1 MEHRGGVGRRLLMAF
16 FGVSAFTALTGGIAI
31 YVFLGA
37 GRTLGVLG
45 EQLGE
50 EVVHGPPIDGFV
62 EVGRDSGEGTEE
74 GPPPRTYELREVIRQ
89 ISETADGDTRLWI
102 HHETVPDFVG
112 LDGKVEPM
120 KAMIMPFTVSDTLDV
135 SDLAPA
141 TKIAFELTVDWSA
154 AEPGLITAIEIL
166 PEGTVLAFESR
177 R

>member
-1 MEHRGGVGRRLLMAF
+1 MLGHPNRRWPWRMKALRLAVVGCALAVAGCGG
-16 FGVSAFTALTGGIAI
+16 
-31 YVFLGA
+31 
-37 GRTLGVLG
+37 
-45 EQLGE
+45 
-50 EVVHGPPIDGFV
+50 
-62 EVGRDSGEGTEE
+62 SGEGTEE
-74 GPPPRTYELREVIRQ
+74 GPPPRTYELRGVIRQ